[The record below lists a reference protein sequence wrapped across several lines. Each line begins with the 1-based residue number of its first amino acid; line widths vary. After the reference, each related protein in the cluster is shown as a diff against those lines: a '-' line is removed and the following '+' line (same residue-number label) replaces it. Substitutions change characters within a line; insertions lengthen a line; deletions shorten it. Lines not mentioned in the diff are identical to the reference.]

1 MNTTL
6 DILSFLFVMTLVA
19 SFVFAFLGTAADEQH
34 RKSDAIKYRIGAYA
48 CFASLA
54 LIIIISEYGL

>member
-6 DILSFLFVMTLVA
+6 DILSFLFVVTLVA
-19 SFVFAFLGTAADEQH
+19 SFVFAFLGTAANEQH
-34 RKSDAIKYRIGAYA
+34 RERDVVKYRIGAYA

-54 LIIIISEYGL
+54 LIIIISEYRL